1 MTEIFIYKQY
11 NRFLNELWLGDAEKI
26 NEIVEEL
33 KRQQEQMVEYLQAYE
48 EVSNALREVEQ
59 KIKEYKN
66 LGKYQKKLK
75 KMELLEEKIR
85 DKGKISK
92 AIVGYII
99 NFLIENG
106 NLEKFR
112 EVFEGDGYR
121 YSVIENIHEYEYEIR
136 VLVDDDKRVN
146 LENLKKVKENLSKRD
161 INVVFLKTD
170 DEKSY
175 AYLKIFSKEFYGK
188 ILILPPRIVINL
200 SYGNKA
206 KDQAKSL
213 SKEILQEIIEKIE
226 IK

>member
-11 NRFLNELWLGDAEKI
+11 NRFLNELWLGDSEKI

-33 KRQQEQMVEYLQAYE
+33 KRQQEQFVEYLQAYE

-99 NFLIENG
+99 NFLIKNG
-106 NLEKFR
+106 NIEKFR
-112 EVFEGDGYR
+112 EVLKGDGYR
-121 YSVIENIHEYEYEIR
+121 YSVIENIHEYEIR

-146 LENLKKVKENLSKRD
+146 LENLKKIKENLSKGD
-161 INVVFLKTD
+161 INVVLLKKD
-170 DEKSY
+170 EEKSY
-175 AYLKIFSKEFYGK
+175 ASLKIFSKEFYGK

-200 SYGNKA
+200 SYGNEA
-206 KDQAKSL
+206 KDQAESL